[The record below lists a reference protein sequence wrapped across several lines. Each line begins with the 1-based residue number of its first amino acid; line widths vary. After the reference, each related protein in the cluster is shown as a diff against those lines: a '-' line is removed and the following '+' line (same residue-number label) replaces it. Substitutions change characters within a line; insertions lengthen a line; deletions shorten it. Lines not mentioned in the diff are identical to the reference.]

1 MIFCLEYRLS
11 VRPSRKFI
19 EQYQTESTVMAKAK
33 TSEKSPESRK
43 TSNRQ
48 NQSINTQAKLDAAIM
63 NEDDAWK

>member
-1 MIFCLEYRLS
+1 
-11 VRPSRKFI
+11 
-19 EQYQTESTVMAKAK
+19 MAKAK